1 MGSSWYISDCLTHTS
16 NQLLVSRFFFHS
28 PKNNMFKYL
37 TLATGAMAQ
46 MQSYLPPSLPSQQA
60 AAPSSMGMG
69 GMDPMMMMLLFK
81 DDDSS
86 SSSSSDSSKDLLPL
100 MMMGGGMGGMDGQ
113 QGAMNPMMMMLLLDD
128 DCKLPTTFAK
138 LTDADKKSV
147 ARGEKF
153 YTGSTPSTAVSTDL
167 KSALTDVTDTNKALA
182 LKYVDYDYL
191 KCSSK
196 GSSSSMSDLL
206 PLMMMGG
213 MGGQGGSMG
222 GMDPMMM
229 MLLLGDDSSSSS
241 NDLLPLMMMGG
252 MGGQQGGQAGAMN
265 PMMMMLLLD
274 DEKKSEAACTR
285 KYKLDHAFLWDTTNK
300 KLVKETVAA
309 NIRTAVKD
317 VNTNKGN
324 YGYTT
329 VATTITD
336 YVKCITDAAGVVGDD
351 SKSSSSMKDLLPLML
366 LGGGQGGMG
375 GMDPMMM
382 MLLLKD

>member
-213 MGGQGGSMG
+213 MG
-222 GMDPMMM
+222 PMMM

-252 MGGQQGGQAGAMN
+252 MGGQAGGQAGAMN
-265 PMMMMLLLD
+265 PMMMMLMLD

-285 KYKLDHAFLWDTTNK
+285 KYKLDHAFKWDTTNK
-300 KLVKETVAA
+300 KLIKETVAA
-309 NIRTAVKD
+309 NIRLAVKD
-317 VNTNKGN
+317 VSANKAN

-329 VATTITD
+329 VAKTISD
-336 YVKCITDAAGVVGDD
+336 YNTCITAAAGVVGDD

-366 LGGGQGGMG
+366 MG

>member
-1 MGSSWYISDCLTHTS
+1 
-16 NQLLVSRFFFHS
+16 
-28 PKNNMFKYL
+28 
-37 TLATGAMAQ
+37 
-46 MQSYLPPSLPSQQA
+46 
-60 AAPSSMGMG
+60 
-69 GMDPMMMMLLFK
+69 
-81 DDDSS
+81 
-86 SSSSSDSSKDLLPL
+86 
-100 MMMGGGMGGMDGQ
+100 
-113 QGAMNPMMMMLLLDD
+113 MMLLLDD
-128 DCKLPTTFAK
+128 DCKLPTTFTK
-138 LTDADKKSV
+138 LTDAEKKSV

-191 KCSSK
+191 KCSSS

-241 NDLLPLMMMGG
+241 SDLLPLMMMGG
-252 MGGQQGGQAGAMN
+252 MGGQAGGQAGAMN

-317 VNTNKGN
+317 VNTNKAN
-324 YGYTT
+324 YGYST